1 MKHKVLT
8 DKQPYAWLICA
19 GIKPIENRTW
29 KCPQKYI
36 GQRMLIHASAKDA
49 GYPEEIFTCD
59 QMTEIYRH
67 LEDGWNTGTYKAGDL
82 WDIMYKTH
90 SAIIGS
96 VIIADCVQNHPS
108 IWAMEG
114 YWHWVLKDPILFDE
128 PILNVKG
135 RLGFWDVNLYSCEEC
150 GKLGRYSF
158 CAEHSPF

>member
-19 GIKPIENRTW
+19 GIKDIENRSW

-36 GQRMLIHASAKDA
+36 GQRMLIHASAKYSKVMLLD
-49 GYPEEIFTCD
+49 EQVESIFNHFSQICKGGFD
-59 QMTEIYRH
+59 DDYAWDVIYK
-67 LEDGWNTGTYKAGDL
+67 NT
-82 WDIMYKTH
+82 

-114 YWHWVLKDPILFDE
+114 YWHWVLKDPILFE
-128 PILNVKG
+128 KPILNVKG
-135 RLGFWDVNLYSCEEC
+135 KLGFWDYELA
-150 GKLGRYSF
+150 G
-158 CAEHSPF
+158 